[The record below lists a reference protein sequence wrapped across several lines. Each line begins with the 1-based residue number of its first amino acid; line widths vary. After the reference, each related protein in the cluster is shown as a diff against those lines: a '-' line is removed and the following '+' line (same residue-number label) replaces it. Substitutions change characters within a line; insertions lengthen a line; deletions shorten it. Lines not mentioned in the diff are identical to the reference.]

1 MTESQLTKIPL
12 KDSPVTESQQG
23 LKMRESIVIIKR
35 YPILTLRTQSLG
47 FQSVGIC
54 SQAGMSEIAIREKIN
69 GTGRD
74 GTRLNG
80 NGIGLENTV
89 DYCS

>member
-1 MTESQLTKIPL
+1 MDVRRQQFVPAMPVIPVLKFRLQKKKLMQTTKL
-12 KDSPVTESQQG
+12 NRCSP
-23 LKMRESIVIIKR
+23 
-35 YPILTLRTQSLG
+35 
-47 FQSVGIC
+47 
-54 SQAGMSEIAIREKIN
+54 GMSEIAIREKIN

-89 DYCS
+89 DYRS